1 MYIDV
6 TDNDRKKINE
16 TIINQTYDKN
26 SQNAQSGKAVAEA
39 VADKEFELIEKIIVG
54 YSITTDKPSNWDTN
68 YTDYFINTGTLKEP
82 VYTAVTGDTAP
93 IWEIGVYYSFNENSL
108 INGYSRNKEPDGNKY
123 SFKKFFIKSHI
134 KWSNSL
140 SVSGYF
146 RFECSNSSTSIFN
159 YSSGTGN
166 YLNTIIELENG
177 MLKYS
182 AFVYDDSSYAFR
194 NAFSYFNKTN
204 DNVLSSIYSSM
215 KYTPNSTIEIYGV
228 KA

>member
-1 MYIDV
+1 M
-6 TDNDRKKINE
+6 
-16 TIINQTYDKN
+16 
-26 SQNAQSGKAVAEA
+26 
-39 VADKEFELIEKIIVG
+39 
-54 YSITTDKPSNWDTN
+54 
-68 YTDYFINTGTLKEP
+68 
-82 VYTAVTGDTAP
+82 
-93 IWEIGVYYSFNENSL
+93 
-108 INGYSRNKEPDGNKY
+108 
-123 SFKKFFIKSHI
+123 
-134 KWSNSL
+134 

-146 RFECSNSSTSIFN
+146 RFECSNSSTSTFN

-177 MLKYS
+177 MFKYS